1 MASLKK
7 LMKTAQAP
15 WTLTSFVR
23 WWWAKLAPICFKKA
37 KKKPKKGLYSTTSPW
52 PCAEFLEVVKKFDAS
67 CCCSYYFT
75 VPPFVWFIKAQKSLI
90 QHTCTKMDQFSSPSP
105 VFTYYFQY
113 IIQLWLLHNQIF
125 LLLILSLKSFEYI
138 HIIRWLMNGSQRL
151 NFLYW
156 QIIE

>member
-23 WWWAKLAPICFKKA
+23 WWWAKLAQICFKNPKNTW
-37 KKKPKKGLYSTTSPW
+37 KKGLYSTTSPW
-52 PCAEFLEVVKKFDAS
+52 PCDEILEVVMKFDAS

-75 VPPFVWFIKAQKSLI
+75 VPPFVKPKKASLNIPAQKWI
-90 QHTCTKMDQFSSPSP
+90 NFHPPSP

-113 IIQLWLLHNQIF
+113 IVQFWLLRNQIF
-125 LLLILSLKSFEYI
+125 LLLILSLKSFKYI

-151 NFLYW
+151 HFLYW